1 MAQQSKKQS
10 VVERDNAAIRQ
21 RKAYRKRV
29 FAKLAMTA
37 GIVTQTTY
45 GEVQVAGAQ
54 KKGKHVK
61 PQSRVVAQRR
71 IVPKVTNNPC
81 NRNARINGL
90 TVGDA
95 WKLAQLVPIALG
107 LRS

>member
-1 MAQQSKKQS
+1 MAQQSKKPS
-10 VVERDNAAIRQ
+10 NPRTDGDTAAIRQ
-21 RKAYRKRV
+21 RKAYRKLV

-37 GIVTQTTY
+37 GTVTQTTY
-45 GEVQVAGAQ
+45 GEVQAPGAQ

-61 PQSRVVAQRR
+61 PQTRVVAQHRT
-71 IVPKVTNNPC
+71 VPKVTNDPR

-95 WKLAQLVPIALG
+95 WKLAEV
-107 LRS
+107 RS